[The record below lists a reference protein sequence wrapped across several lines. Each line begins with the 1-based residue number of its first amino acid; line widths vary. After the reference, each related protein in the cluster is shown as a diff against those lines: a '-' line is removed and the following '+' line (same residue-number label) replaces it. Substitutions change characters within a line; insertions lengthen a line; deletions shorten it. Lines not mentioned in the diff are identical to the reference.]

1 MSRIYAQVVLFDA
14 FDPLDVIAPF
24 EVLAAG
30 SDAVGRELE
39 LRLVSAEG
47 PRIVRSG
54 TRDLELTATHRL
66 DPSLPGVI
74 IVPGAAG
81 PIEADPD
88 EVDTIPVLLARAS
101 ATGLPDLIADAFSR
115 EDVLV
120 ATVCGG
126 SLVLALAGIIE
137 GRSAVTH
144 RQGMEVLAA
153 TGVNAVRSRVVD
165 DGNLVSAGGVTSGL
179 DLGVYLLERMYGPRV
194 AHQVEELFEFE
205 RRGTVWQSSGR
216 VPVQA

>member
-1 MSRIYAQVVLFDA
+1 MARIYAQFVLFDA

-30 SDAVGRELE
+30 SDSVGGELE

-47 PRIVRSG
+47 PRVVRSG
-54 TRDLELTATHRL
+54 TRGLELTATHRL

-74 IVPGAAG
+74 VVPGAAG
-81 PIEADPD
+81 AIDADPD
-88 EVDTIPVLLARAS
+88 EVDTIPVLLAKAS
-101 ATGLPDLIADAFSR
+101 ATDLTDLVADALGH
-115 EDVLV
+115 EDVFV

-126 SLVLALAGIIE
+126 SLILALAGILD

-144 RQGMEVLAA
+144 WQGMDVLAA
-153 TGVNAVRSRVVD
+153 TGVNAVHARVVD

-179 DLGVYLLERMYGPRV
+179 DLGVYLLERMYGPQV
-194 AHQVEELFEFE
+194 AHQVEQLFQFE
-205 RRGTVWQSSGR
+205 RRGTVWQSRGR
-216 VPVQA
+216 VPVPA